1 MELMHKLFRKFHLR
15 RWLIW
20 ARPYRFT
27 KSTFVHTKYGG
38 TDLKK
43 WILAGIRG
51 YKQWYQ
57 PVDFTIAR
65 ADVTTPPDW
74 LPKPELNEDYGLGRW
89 EYIIKRNLPEVAG
102 KRILDVGCNVGL
114 YSIELAKMNAKEV
127 IGIDRTLEFN
137 HRSDFPPTQ
146 DIVSQAIFVK
156 EALELVN
163 GVKYSVDYRGINFK
177 DYSKIEELGK
187 FDLVLALNVIYHE
200 YEKSQLLLNTISKI
214 TDVLILQTS
223 IGHTGNLAKW
233 ANLPKQLELL
243 INAGFTSIQI
253 DCPKD
258 YLNPVIVA
266 KK

>member
-1 MELMHKLFRKFHLR
+1 
-15 RWLIW
+15 
-20 ARPYRFT
+20 
-27 KSTFVHTKYGG
+27 
-38 TDLKK
+38 
-43 WILAGIRG
+43 
-51 YKQWYQ
+51 
-57 PVDFTIAR
+57 
-65 ADVTTPPDW
+65 
-74 LPKPELNEDYGLGRW
+74 
-89 EYIIKRNLPEVAG
+89 
-102 KRILDVGCNVGL
+102 
-114 YSIELAKMNAKEV
+114 MNAKEV

-137 HRSDFPPTQ
+137 HRSDFPPKQ